1 MQQPSGSAQSNT
13 YDPRARFL
21 LYIYNACEPSRNLLR
36 DLQQLPEDV
45 QLKIEVVNIVDVLE
59 TNNYPPTLNCTPCLF
74 VTNTKLPSIH
84 NGRRAILLF
93 FKLRAHDAQG
103 VMDEA
108 EATGR
113 DAVGAV
119 FEKTQMATLDY
130 ERDDAFRMRHDS
142 SQLKSRKEFEMLG
155 EPTEASTTS
164 MFSRFDKFIDDPT
177 VGEDPRLKVDPRKID
192 LDALRS
198 QRGYA

>member
-1 MQQPSGSAQSNT
+1 MQQPSSAQPNT
-13 YDPRARFL
+13 IDPRARYL

-93 FKLRAHDAQG
+93 FKLRAYDAQG

-113 DAVGAV
+113 DAVGAA
-119 FEKTQMATLDY
+119 FEKTQMVDYDLD
-130 ERDDAFRMRHDS
+130 EALRMRKDT
-142 SQLKSRKEFEMLG
+142 SQLKTRKEFEMLG
-155 EPTEASTTS
+155 EEVSGAASTS

-177 VGEDPRLKVDPRKID
+177 IGEDPRLKIDPRKID

>member
-1 MQQPSGSAQSNT
+1 MQQSQSNT

-45 QLKIEVVNIVDVLE
+45 QLKIEVVNVVDVLE
-59 TNNYPPTLNCTPCLF
+59 TNNYPPTLTCTPCLF
-74 VTNTKLPSIH
+74 VTNTKLPSTH

-108 EATGR
+108 EATGK

-142 SQLKSRKEFEMLG
+142 SQLKTRKEFEMLG
-155 EPTEASTTS
+155 EATEASSTS

-177 VGEDPRLKVDPRKID
+177 VGEDPRLKIDPRKID
-192 LDALRS
+192 LEALRS

>member
-1 MQQPSGSAQSNT
+1 MQQSQTNSI
-13 YDPRARFL
+13 DPRARFL

-36 DLQQLPEDV
+36 DLQQLPEDI
-45 QLKIEVVNIVDVLE
+45 QLKIEVVNVIDVLE
-59 TNNYPPTLNCTPCLF
+59 TNNYPPTLTCTPCLF

-84 NGRRAILLF
+84 NGRRAVLLF

-113 DAVGAV
+113 DAVGAA
-119 FEKTQMATLDY
+119 FEKTQMATLNY
-130 ERDDAFRMRHDS
+130 ELDEALRMRKDA
-142 SQLKSRKEFEMLG
+142 SQLKTRKEFEMLG
-155 EPTEASTTS
+155 EQTEGSMGNNNS
-164 MFSRFDKFIDDPT
+164 MFQRFDKFLDDPT
-177 VGEDPRLKVDPRKID
+177 IGEDPRLKLDPKKID
-192 LDALRS
+192 FDALRS